1 MSLKDKVIVIL
12 ANTRFDSAIRA
23 TSLFVARNL
32 AKNNKV
38 YFIDYPFTLKDYFT
52 HRSSVE
58 LKVRKPK
65 FSLFSDGVLDTDID
79 NFKVII
85 APPVVPINFLPEGP
99 IFRTALIANEAIISK
114 RIKKVLKN
122 AGVKEFILI
131 NSFNFHYPNIARLTK
146 PILSVYQCVDPMI
159 VPYDMK
165 HGIISENKLVKES
178 DLVIC
183 TSKALYNEKKSQNP
197 NTYFVPNA
205 ADIEHCSKALNTGL
219 PVHAKIKDLPKPVI
233 GYLGTLERRMDYNLI
248 LEVVK
253 TNPEKTFVL
262 AGPVWDNHVPPELFK
277 ISNVHIIGPIP
288 YDEVPQLVKGFDVAI
303 IPFKKDEVSATIFP
317 LKLFEYLCAGK
328 PVVVTD
334 FNPDLKDY
342 TADTVTYAGTPAL
355 FTAALNDAIA
365 TNSSEKVATRT
376 AIAKL
381 NTWEKRSEDI
391 GEIISKH
398 LKS

>member
-1 MSLKDKVIVIL
+1 MALINKVIVIL

-38 YFIDYPFTLKDYFT
+38 YFVDYPFTLKDYFT
-52 HRSSVE
+52 HKNSIE

-65 FSLFSDGVLDTDID
+65 FSLLADGVLDTDID

-85 APPVVPINFLPEGP
+85 APPVVPINFLPEGV
-99 IFRTALIANEAIISK
+99 IFRTALKANEAIISK
-114 RIKKVLKN
+114 RIKKVLKK
-122 AGVKEFILI
+122 AGVQKFILI
-131 NSFNFHYPNIARLTK
+131 NSFNFHYPNIAKSIK

-165 HGIISENKLVKES
+165 HGIISENMLVKES
-178 DLVIC
+178 DVVIC

-205 ADIEHCSKALNTGL
+205 ADIEHCSKALNAGL
-219 PVHAKIKDLPKPVI
+219 PVHPKIKDLPKPII
-233 GYLGTLERRMDYNLI
+233 GYLGTLERRMDYNLL

-253 TNPEKTFVL
+253 ANPEKTFVL
-262 AGPVWDNHVPPELFK
+262 AGPVWDNHVPAEFFK
-277 ISNVHIIGPIP
+277 TPNVHIIGTIP
-288 YDEVPQLVKGFDVAI
+288 YSEVPQLVKGFDVAI
-303 IPFKKDEVSATIFP
+303 IPFKKDEVSSTIFP

-342 TADTVTYAGTPAL
+342 TADTVTYAGTPDL
-355 FTAALNDAIA
+355 FTIALNEAIA
-365 TNSSEKVATRT
+365 NNNEAEIAKRT

-381 NTWEKRSEDI
+381 NTWEKRSDDI
-391 GEIISKH
+391 AEIISKH
-398 LKS
+398 LD

>member
-1 MSLKDKVIVIL
+1 MVLKNKVIVIL

-32 AKNNKV
+32 AKYNKV
-38 YFIDYPFTLKDYFT
+38 FFVDYPFTFKDYLS
-52 HRSSVE
+52 HRNSVE
-58 LKVRKPK
+58 LQIRKPE
-65 FSLFSDGVLDTDID
+65 FSLLADGVLDTDID

-99 IFRTALIANEAIISK
+99 IFRIALKANDAIIGN

-131 NSFNFHYPNIARLTK
+131 NSFNFHYPNIAKSIK
-146 PILSVYQCVDPMI
+146 PALSVYQCVDPMI

-165 HGIISENKLVKES
+165 HGIVSENMLVKES
-178 DLVIC
+178 DVVIC

-205 ADIEHCSKALNTGL
+205 ADIEHCSKALNPDL
-219 PVHAKIKDLPKPVI
+219 PIHTKVKDLPKPII
-233 GYLGTLERRMDYNLI
+233 GYLGTIERRMDYNLI

-253 TNPEKTFVL
+253 TNPDKTFVM
-262 AGPVWDNHVPPELFK
+262 AGPVWDNRVPPELF
-277 ISNVHIIGPIP
+277 STPNVYFIGPIP
-288 YDEVPQLVKGFDVAI
+288 YAEVPQLVKGFDVAI

-342 TADTVTYAGTPAL
+342 TADTVSYAGTPAL
-355 FTAALNDAIA
+355 FTAALNDALA
-365 TNSSEKVATRT
+365 NNNKAEVAKRT
-376 AIAKL
+376 AVAKL
-381 NTWEKRSEDI
+381 NTWEKRTDDI
-391 GEIISKH
+391 AAIISKH
-398 LKS
+398 LK

>member
-1 MSLKDKVIVIL
+1 MGLKNKVIVIL

-38 YFIDYPFTLKDYFT
+38 YFVDYPFTLKDYFT
-52 HRSSVE
+52 YRNSVE
-58 LKVRKPK
+58 LKVRQPK
-65 FSLFSDGVLDTDID
+65 FSLLADGILDTDID

-85 APPVVPINFLPEGP
+85 APPVIPINFLPEGP
-99 IFRTALIANEAIISK
+99 IFRNALKVNETILAT
-114 RIKKVLKN
+114 RIKKVLKK
-122 AGVKEFILI
+122 AGVTEFILI
-131 NSFNFHYPNIARLTK
+131 NSFNFHYPNIAKKIK

-165 HGIISENKLVKES
+165 HGIISENLLVKES
-178 DLVIC
+178 DVVIC

-205 ADIEHCSKALNTGL
+205 ADIEHCSQALNPDL
-219 PVHAKIKDLPKPVI
+219 PIHAKIKDLPKPIV
-233 GYLGTLERRMDYNLI
+233 GYLGTLERRMDYNL
-248 LEVVK
+248 LQEAVK

-262 AGPVWDNHVPPELFK
+262 AGPVWDNHVPPELYK
-277 ISNVHIIGPIP
+277 TPNIHIIGPIP
-288 YDEVPQLVKGFDVAI
+288 YAEIPQLIKGFDVAI
-303 IPFKKDEVSATIFP
+303 IPFKKDEVSTTIFP

-342 TADTVTYAGTPAL
+342 TADTVTYTSTPAL
-355 FTAALNDAIA
+355 FTAALNDALA
-365 TNSSEKVATRT
+365 NNSEAAMAKRT

-391 GEIISKH
+391 AEIISKH
-398 LKS
+398 LS

>member
-1 MSLKDKVIVIL
+1 MALKNKVIVIL

-32 AKNNKV
+32 AKTNKV
-38 YFIDYPFTLKDYFT
+38 YFVDYPFTFKDYLT
-52 HRSSVE
+52 HRNSVE
-58 LKVRKPK
+58 LKVRQPK
-65 FSLFSDGVLDTDID
+65 FSLLADGVLDTDID

-85 APPVVPINFLPEGP
+85 APPVIPINFLPEGP
-99 IFRTALIANEAIISK
+99 IFRTALKANEAIIGN
-114 RIKKVLKN
+114 RIKKVLKK
-122 AGVKEFILI
+122 AGIQEFILI
-131 NSFNFHYPNIARLTK
+131 NSFNFHYPNIAKSIK

-165 HGIISENKLVKES
+165 HGIISENMLVKES
-178 DLVIC
+178 DVVIC

-205 ADIEHCSKALNTGL
+205 ADIEHCSQALNKAL
-219 PVHAKIKDLPKPVI
+219 PVHAKIKDLPKPII

-277 ISNVHIIGPIP
+277 IPNVHIIGPIP
-288 YDEVPQLVKGFDVAI
+288 YGEVPQLVKGFDVAI

-342 TADTVTYAGTPAL
+342 TADTVTYAGTPTL
-355 FTAALNDAIA
+355 FTAALNDALA
-365 TNSSEKVATRT
+365 SNSPEKVAART
-376 AIAKL
+376 AVAKL
-381 NTWEKRSEDI
+381 NTWEKRSDDI
-391 GEIISKH
+391 AEIISKH
-398 LKS
+398 LSE

>member
-1 MSLKDKVIVIL
+1 MALKDKVIIIL
-12 ANTRFDSAIRA
+12 GNTRFDSAIRA

-32 AKNNKV
+32 AKDNKV
-38 YFIDYPFTLKDYFT
+38 YFVDYPFTFKDYFT
-52 HRSSVE
+52 YSNSDE
-58 LKVRKPK
+58 LKVRKAK
-65 FSLFSDGVLDTDID
+65 FSPFSDGLIDTDIS
-79 NFKVII
+79 NFKIII
-85 APPVVPINFLPEGP
+85 APPVVPINFLPEGF
-99 IFRTALIANEAIISK
+99 IFRTALKANEAIIGN
-114 RIKKVLKN
+114 RINKILRKEKVKD
-122 AGVKEFILI
+122 FIFI
-131 NSFNFHYPNIARLTK
+131 NSFNFHYPDIAKIIKPALT
-146 PILSVYQCVDPMI
+146 VYQCVDPMI

-165 HGIISENKLVKES
+165 HGVTSEDKLVKNS

-205 ADIEHCSKALNTGL
+205 ADIDHCSIALNPAL
-219 PVHAKIKDLPKPVI
+219 PIHNKIKDYPKPII

-253 TNPEKTFVL
+253 ANPEKTFVL

-288 YDEVPQLVKGFDVAI
+288 YSEVPQLVKGFDVAI
-303 IPFKKDEVSATIFP
+303 IPFKKDEVSSTIFP

-342 TADTVTYAGTPAL
+342 TANVVSYAGSPAA
-355 FTAALNDAIA
+355 FTAALNEALA
-365 TNSSEKVATRT
+365 SNSSEKTAERVA
-376 AIAKL
+376 ISKL
-381 NTWEKRSEDI
+381 NTWQKRTEDI
-391 GEIISKH
+391 SEIIGKYLS
-398 LKS
+398 